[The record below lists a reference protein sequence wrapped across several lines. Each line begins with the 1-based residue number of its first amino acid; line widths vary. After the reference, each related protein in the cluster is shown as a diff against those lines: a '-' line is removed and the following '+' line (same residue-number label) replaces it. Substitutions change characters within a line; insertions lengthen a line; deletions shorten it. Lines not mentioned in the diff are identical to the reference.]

1 MSIDILNHMTK
12 ASSSISSRNY
22 IFQLLRVMKNR
33 PYIPISIHFPSCA
46 DCLKYIL
53 FVNKY
58 ANSII
63 IYLVSLSC
71 KMLKSIVELP
81 QPQLV
86 RKGSDANEHERLS
99 NITLRHK

>member
-1 MSIDILNHMTK
+1 
-12 ASSSISSRNY
+12 
-22 IFQLLRVMKNR
+22 MKNR
-33 PYIPISIHFPSCA
+33 PYIPISIHFPSCE

-71 KMLKSIVELP
+71 KMLKSIVELL

>member
-1 MSIDILNHMTK
+1 MSIIILNHITK
-12 ASSSISSRNY
+12 GNFLISSSNY
-22 IFQLLRVMKNR
+22 IFQLLRFMKDR
-33 PYIPISIHFPSCA
+33 PYIPISIHFPWWT

-63 IYLVSLSC
+63 TYLVSLSC
-71 KMLKSIVELP
+71 KMLKFIVELP

-86 RKGSDANEHERLS
+86 RKGSDATEHERLS
-99 NITLRHK
+99 NITLGHK